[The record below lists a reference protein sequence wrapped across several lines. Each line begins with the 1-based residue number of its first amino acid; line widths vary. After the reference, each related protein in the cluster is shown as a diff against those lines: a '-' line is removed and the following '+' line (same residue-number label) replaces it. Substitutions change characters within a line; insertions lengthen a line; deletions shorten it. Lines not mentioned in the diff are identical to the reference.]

1 MAPLRFIIVLHLL
14 GTAMAFGWTG
24 RLCDK
29 GTQDTTVTSAEAPS
43 CAFAAEVDLFFAV
56 GQVVF
61 APAIAEVDASIDFVR
76 LPNYTRDRDVVQ
88 NLQRT
93 ADAMR
98 ANAGDVDQLFEAI
111 FVLNARLRALA
122 RLDHSPICALPAVD
136 GALPICPYAVKLS
149 SSMDVVMAQLP
160 KAQAAVERYLDYR
173 SYVCARVFQGFG
185 LFEFALGLLF
195 GIEYQFPEI
204 CQKCRRIII
213 LEHALERVAV
223 AFGDA
228 AIGGAQQVTYLGE
241 DVADIVSIIG
251 HLAY

>member
-1 MAPLRFIIVLHLL
+1 MAPLRFITVLHLL
-14 GTAMAFGWTG
+14 GTAMALGWTG

-29 GTQDTTVTSAEAPS
+29 GTQDTTVSS
-43 CAFAAEVDLFFAV
+43 VRLDIFFAV

-61 APAIAEVDASIDFVR
+61 APAIAEVDASIDLAR
-76 LPNYTRDRDVVQ
+76 LPTYTRDRDVVQ

-98 ANAGDVDQLFEAI
+98 ANAGDVDQLFEVI

-122 RLDHSPICALPAVD
+122 RQDYSPICALPA
-136 GALPICPYAVKLS
+136 G
-149 SSMDVVMAQLP
+149 QLP

-173 SYVCARVFQGFG
+173 SHVCAR
-185 LFEFALGLLF
+185 ASPRHR
-195 GIEYQFPEI
+195 YQFPEI

-223 AFGDA
+223 AFEDA
-228 AIGGAQQVTYLGE
+228 VIGGAQQ
-241 DVADIVSIIG
+241 
-251 HLAY
+251 HLAH